1 MTLDDLLKS
10 IQDSSAP
17 DVFKIILR
25 TFQAFGNFASHDQ
38 GDQSIHLTKEI
49 ASALLALYDQALVIY
64 ANWSK
69 DSV

>member
-1 MTLDDLLKS
+1 MTLDDLLKP
-10 IQDSSAP
+10 IQDSSVP